1 MGVAESATQAEMGTY
16 YPGALKAF
24 IQRGIE
30 LELLA
35 PNLAEFDL
43 DMLGEALEAERDLQ
57 FTYLGLQTL
66 YDRYFIHSDEV
77 RFELQ
82 IFMRVAM
89 GLRTGRQPQR
99 ASDRVLS
106 TAVVLRLHELDT
118 DAVQFDPAAAAG
130 PCYLTTVPDDLFGI
144 YGAIQDNAML
154 SKFAGSGQRL
164 DTGTGTGCLHQR
176 HQRQKPGHR
185 ALPESR

>member
-1 MGVAESATQAEMGTY
+1 MSTY
-16 YPGALKAF
+16 YPQALKAF

-77 RFELQ
+77 RFELPQ
-82 IFMRVAM
+82 IFFMRVAM
-89 GLRTGRQPQR
+89 GLSVREDNPQC
-99 ASDRVLS
+99 ASDRILS

-118 DAVQFDPAAAAG
+118 NAVQFRHPSAAAE
-130 PCYLTTVPDDLFGI
+130 LLLSDDRARRSVRHLRG
-144 YGAIQDNAML
+144 D
-154 SKFAGSGQRL
+154 SGQRHAVQVCR
-164 DTGTGTGCLHQR
+164 GPR
-176 HQRQKPGHR
+176 
-185 ALPESR
+185 